1 MNKYKIKNKTIGN
14 SIFIIAE
21 IGINHDGSLSKCKK
35 LIKYAK
41 KSGADAVKLQIT
53 NPQESYSINTKSF
66 QIFNKNLL
74 KFNEIKK
81 IKNYAKK
88 LNIILFATPGDFS
101 SLEIVKRLNF
111 PAIKISSGLLTN
123 LPLIREAAKIKK
135 PIILST
141 GFSNLNEITEAVK
154 TIKKFHNKIMILKC
168 TSIYPAPNSSL
179 NLLSIKTL
187 QRKFKNFIGYSDHSL
202 GDLACIVAV
211 SLGAKIIE
219 KHFTLNNKKSSAD
232 HKISLVP
239 KQFKRMVEK
248 IRDIEVCLGK
258 ENIFRTKYEEKQK
271 KFYLRTL
278 VASSFIGK
286 NQNFSSSNISL
297 KRSNLKGPRLH
308 PKNYYKILN
317 KIAKKNIKKGE
328 LIRLDFVK

>member
-1 MNKYKIKNKTIGN
+1 MNKYKIKNNVIGD
-14 SIFIIAE
+14 SVFIIAE

-41 KSGADAVKLQIT
+41 KSGADAVKLQII
-53 NPQESYSINTKSF
+53 NPQESYSRNTKSF
-66 QIFNKNLL
+66 RIFNKNLL

-81 IKNYAKK
+81 IQNYAKK
-88 LNIILFATPGDFS
+88 LSIIIFATPGDFA
-101 SLEIVKRLNF
+101 SLEIIKRLNF

-123 LPLIREAAKIKK
+123 LPLISEAAKLKK

-154 TIKKFHNKIMILKC
+154 TIKKFHNKISILKC

-187 QRKFKNFIGYSDHSL
+187 QKKFENFIGYSDHSL

-219 KHFTLNNKKSSAD
+219 KHFTLNNKKRGGD
-232 HKISLVP
+232 HRISLMPKDFATLVNKIRCVEQCLGSQTLVP
-239 KQFKRMVEK
+239 TKNELQQKQFYQ
-248 IRDIEVCLGK
+248 
-258 ENIFRTKYEEKQK
+258 RTI
-271 KFYLRTL
+271 
-278 VASSFIGK
+278 VASRFIKEGEK
-286 NQNFSSSNISL
+286 LSKKNISI
-297 KRSNLKGPRLH
+297 KRTNLKGKRLQ
-308 PKNYYKILN
+308 PKEYFNILGLRS
-317 KIAKKNIKKGE
+317 KKSIKTDE
-328 LIRLDFVK
+328 LILIKNFI